1 MVLVDTPGF
10 DDPNLDDT
18 QMFAMVSKWL
28 QRTYNGKPFLSAILY
43 FHPITD
49 TRLRWMRP
57 KIFQLLQK
65 TCKLETMTQV
75 FLVTTM
81 WDEVDEVT
89 GDKRIAALRGKH
101 WKTMIAKG
109 STLLTY
115 QDNTLSAGQLL
126 KNVIDIVTKQCDD
139 RLQQEISGL
148 KNELQE
154 VAPGQDLY
162 QRLNRLA
169 AERLEVLER
178 LKTASGDTFDATTA
192 EELRKEYDRV
202 KAELTATLR
211 QSQGI
216 VLPRLR
222 RRAVP
227 NLLRKLRGAVKPR

>member
-89 GDKRIAALRGKH
+89 GNKRIAALRGKH
-101 WKTMIAKG
+101 WKAMIAKG

-115 QDNTLSAGQLL
+115 ENNTQSAGQLL

-154 VAPGQDLY
+154 GAPGQALY

-178 LKTASGDTFDATTA
+178 LKTASGDTFDAKTA

-211 QSQGI
+211 QSQVI
-216 VLPRLR
+216 ALPRLR

-227 NLLRKLRGAVKPR
+227 NLLRRLRGAR